1 MNTLNL
7 DDPWLHA
14 VRILAPC
21 VAAVWLLFLCRYS
34 MRTWWRSPEGRHLMS
49 MAAVLFVTFFLVTVL
64 PWLNVST
71 RAKLVISCLVYAAI
85 AGVGLHRHWLLTRAD
100 RRAAQ
105 ERAAAAEAE
114 AAALEALDR
123 TGGA

>member
-7 DDPWLHA
+7 NDPWLHA
-14 VRILAPC
+14 VRLLAPC
-21 VAAVWLLFLCRYS
+21 VSLVWLLFLCRYS

-49 MAAVLFVTFFLVTVL
+49 MAAVLFVTFLLVSIL

-85 AGVGLHRHWLLTRAD
+85 GGVGVHRHWLLTRAD
-100 RRAAQ
+100 RKAKAD
-105 ERAAAAEAE
+105 AEAR
-114 AAALEALDR
+114 ALETDR
-123 TGGA
+123 TAP